1 MKNVARDQKTGRF
14 VSTKEAG
21 NKIMKIVEAKPKAEK
36 PEAEKPEL
44 EVTVAD
50 AKPKK
55 TSKVEKKE
63 KKEKPAARVIEILE
77 ANYGISGNMV
87 TVTENV
93 KLGKKASNKMAGTD
107 PAPKQK
113 KVMIVKALVEGVE
126 IEKEFNEGEVVA
138 F

>member
-1 MKNVARDQKTGRF
+1 MKNVTRDPKTGRF

-55 TSKVEKKE
+55 TSKVE